1 MALPLL
7 RAATIE
13 RLATNSTLL
22 PMVVILT
29 CLTERQHRQQQGPQP
44 PCAGEAAHSALAAA
58 TAIAGYEGRLS
69 FAYADGLPAADL
81 GLSYHRLPAAV
92 VLTFDGVF
100 VDAQQAPAPAAEEAA
115 TAWLASFCNAYL
127 SGAVPLFTRLRP
139 PPPVAPT
146 WIYPHGARETTAIT
160 LDVDL
165 AGAGR
170 CALLLVHDSSAPE
183 ASTGREAQLARWH
196 ALVAT
201 LAEEPAFAGRP
212 PSLLHLDAS
221 LSDVTRGSKLGQ
233 QLQEVGLP
241 AYLAVTHYFPGF
253 VFTPVLARRVRS
265 SAALE
270 QWARSHLQ
278 SPSCSLSRPAPA
290 APTTTTTRPTE
301 LTRSTRPTTI
311 PMASTHPPEASAAV
325 AASDP
330 YAWLRRFVAD
340 GMPAAERALHAHL
353 RRRLDTRV
361 MLNVLEAH
369 EAHGAVM
376 GAPRV
381 ATDVAVARSAGL
393 EWAQDNEDAVR
404 WLLHHALTGEGA
416 EAAVATGRSEAAAAE
431 AEAAAVAGSRVEAQ
445 QRRHQRRLGWVRA
458 AQIRTAAAR
467 QWLEELEAVQTYNT
481 KTL

>member
-1 MALPLL
+1 MATAVPLL
-7 RAATIE
+7 RAATLE

-22 PMVVILT
+22 PLVVILT
-29 CLTERQHRQQQGPQP
+29 CLTDHRHRQQQGPQP

-58 TAIAGYEGRLS
+58 TAIAGFEGRLS
-69 FAYADGLPAADL
+69 FAYAGGLPAADL
-81 GLSYHRLPAAV
+81 GFSYHRLPAAV
-92 VLTFDGVF
+92 VLKFDGVY
-100 VDAQQAPAPAAEEAA
+100 VDAQQAPAPAAEEEA
-115 TAWLASFCNAYL
+115 TAWLASFCNAFL

-139 PPPVAPT
+139 PPPVVPT
-146 WIYPHGARETTAIT
+146 WLSPHVARETTAIT

-170 CALLLVHDSSAPE
+170 CALLLVHDSSAAE

-201 LAEEPAFAGRP
+201 LAEEPAFAGSP

-278 SPSCSLSRPAPA
+278 SPSCSLPRPAA
-290 APTTTTTRPTE
+290 APPTTTM
-301 LTRSTRPTTI
+301 TRPTTM
-311 PMASTHPPEASAAV
+311 PMASTQPPEAAAAV

-330 YAWLRRFVAD
+330 HAWLRRFVAD

-369 EAHGAVM
+369 VAHGAVM

-381 ATDVAVARSAGL
+381 APDVAVARSAGL

-416 EAAVATGRSEAAAAE
+416 EAAVAMGRSEAAAAE
-431 AEAAAVAGSRVEAQ
+431 AEAAAVAGSRVEAE

-458 AQIRTAAAR
+458 ARIRTAAAR
-467 QWLEELEAVQTYNT
+467 QWHEELEAVQTYST
-481 KTL
+481 STL